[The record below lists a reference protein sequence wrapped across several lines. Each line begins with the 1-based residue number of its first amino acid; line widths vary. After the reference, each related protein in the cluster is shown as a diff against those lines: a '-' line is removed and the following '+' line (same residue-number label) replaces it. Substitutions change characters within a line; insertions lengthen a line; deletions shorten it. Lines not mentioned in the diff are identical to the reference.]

1 MYFRRS
7 SLAHEFPAAR
17 LRPAFRR
24 WGGFLFFSVLVGLL
38 SGCDPGDRKVTVT
51 GRRDLVLWDEAFPN
65 NLKDHAPLDWHR
77 VPWTQMRIYNYRFG
91 AKEDGEVWLSVIP
104 RQGADAVLLNVNRW
118 YNQFRLPEII
128 SLEDLKQEPMLG
140 VTGYMV
146 EAEGTY
152 HAGMGADPRSE
163 TRMLAAAISISS
175 IIVTIKMIGSPAEVE
190 AQQEAFLGYCRSLEF
205 VDEARISKPE
215 EE

>member
-1 MYFRRS
+1 
-7 SLAHEFPAAR
+7 
-17 LRPAFRR
+17 
-24 WGGFLFFSVLVGLL
+24 
-38 SGCDPGDRKVTVT
+38 
-51 GRRDLVLWDEAFPN
+51 
-65 NLKDHAPLDWHR
+65 
-77 VPWTQMRIYNYRFG
+77 
-91 AKEDGEVWLSVIP
+91 
-104 RQGADAVLLNVNRW
+104 VNRW

-163 TRMLAAAISISS
+163 TRMLAAAIPISS